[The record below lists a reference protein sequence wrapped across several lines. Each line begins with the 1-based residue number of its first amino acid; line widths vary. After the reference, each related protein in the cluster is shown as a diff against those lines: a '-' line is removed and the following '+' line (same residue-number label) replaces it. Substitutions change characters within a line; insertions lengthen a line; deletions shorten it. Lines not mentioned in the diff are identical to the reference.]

1 MWSYKAFIKEPVA
14 ISQYGRAERET
25 ASFLR
30 LGSQLL
36 ANTCS
41 LSPLIPFYPTTE
53 SKYLFLLLPIILYI
67 YCIREPVRACVYF
80 HTRELTKNGDL
91 GHPAK
96 TSYLSLH
103 TKCEDLASDYN
114 MQIQSQGTPIS
125 I

>member
-25 ASFLR
+25 PSFLR

-67 YCIREPVRACVYF
+67 YYIREPVRACVYF

-91 GHPAK
+91 GHP
-96 TSYLSLH
+96 SYRSLH
-103 TKCEDLASDYN
+103 TKSEDLASDYN